1 MRDHKLEK
9 LSEADKIR
17 ADLATGIVMAV
28 QATGVLEGVDN
39 ATETYAAEVMRE
51 EAEAFCDPEGAYGEI
66 LRECIKG
73 TMNEGDAL
81 ALVVTNCLEKIKSF
95 RETGL
100 N

>member
-1 MRDHKLEK
+1 MCELKLE
-9 LSEADKIR
+9 SFREADKIR
-17 ADLATGIVMAV
+17 VDLATGIVMAV
-28 QATGVLEGVDN
+28 QATGVLEGADN
-39 ATETYAAEVMRE
+39 ATESYATAVMRE

-81 ALVVTNCLEKIKSF
+81 ALVVTNCFVKIKSF

>member
-1 MRDHKLEK
+1 MREPKLEN

-17 ADLATGIVMAV
+17 ADLATSIVMAV
-28 QATGVLEGVDN
+28 QATGVLEGADN
-39 ATETYAAEVMRE
+39 ATETYAAAVMRE
-51 EAEAFCDPEGAYGEI
+51 ELEAFCDPKGAYGEI
-66 LRECIKG
+66 LRECIEG

-81 ALVVTNCLEKIKSF
+81 TLVVTNCLQKIKSF